1 MNSSE
6 HERGEKKTR
15 HTPECPEQPGIFFG
29 VVVSRVRQVARK
41 APARAGMTLLAC
53 GDDIIMAQMR
63 TSVTYR
69 ENIVSPVTIVTLC
82 RFRVP
87 QLGNLAVVGVKI
99 RFGDLLMTAPT
110 FRHDVEL
117 EPLHIS
123 APDRVSGVA
132 IVAHRQILLAFSSH
146 GGMNALHELL
156 LNAVMTPS
164 TRRRHVFRIHT

>member
-6 HERGEKKTR
+6 HERAQEKTR

-29 VVVSRVRQVARK
+29 VVVSRMRQITRE
-41 APARAGMTLLAC
+41 APAGSGVTLLAC
-53 GDDIIMAQMR
+53 WNDVVVTQMR
-63 TSVTYR
+63 ASVTHPK
-69 ENIVSPVTIVTLC
+69 NIVRPVTIVALC
-82 RFRVP
+82 RFRVS

-99 RFGDLLMTAPT
+99 RLGDLLMTAPA

-117 EPLHIS
+117 EPLHIG

-132 IVAHRQILLAFSSH
+132 IVAYGQVLLAFSSH

-156 LNAVMTPS
+156 LYAVMTPS
-164 TRRRHVFRIHT
+164 TRRRHIFRIHT